1 MISKKSHPTFN
12 VPNFGAK
19 NRKRVK
25 ERWRKQRGIDSKKRV
40 KRSGYGAVPN
50 IGYRNSDSVR
60 GRRTDGTLGILV
72 RNRKELDEAMKR
84 EGVSIILASGL
95 SRRTRTE
102 LEKAADAGKAK
113 IVNRQRMGK

>member
-1 MISKKSHPTFN
+1 MIRKKNHPTFN

-19 NRKRVK
+19 NRKRVQ

-50 IGYRNSDSVR
+50 IGYRNSDDVR
-60 GRRTDGTLGILV
+60 GMRPDGTMGILV
-72 RNRKELDEAMKR
+72 RNRKELDEAMKM

-95 SRRTRTE
+95 SKRTRAE
-102 LEKAADAGKAK
+102 LEKAAEAGKAR
-113 IVNRQRMGK
+113 IANRQRMVK